1 MRAPDRRDEA
11 TPLRDFEWSDGIVG
25 MGYFPDEV
33 ALPAEWTWTG
43 EDAASPTRRATP
55 RRA

>member
-1 MRAPDRRDEA
+1 MRRKERHDEA
-11 TPLRDFEWSDGIVG
+11 TPLREFEWSDGIVG

-43 EDAASPTRRATP
+43 EDVVPAAPP